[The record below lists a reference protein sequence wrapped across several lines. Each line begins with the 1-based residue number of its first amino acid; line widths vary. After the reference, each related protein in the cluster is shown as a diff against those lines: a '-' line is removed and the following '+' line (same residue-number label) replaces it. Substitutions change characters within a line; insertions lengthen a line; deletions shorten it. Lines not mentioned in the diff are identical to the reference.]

1 MRSLRFAC
9 LFTIFFCTI
18 ALAQNNPIPLVNQ
31 PLVPESA
38 KPGSA
43 GFTLTV
49 SGTGFSSGAV
59 LNWNGTPRTTEIIS
73 SSQLKATISAADVA
87 KAGTPSVTVVNPAP
101 GGGTSTAIYFPI
113 RQTLPSV
120 ALAGHPTAIGYGAI
134 AAGDFNNDGKLDVVI
149 GQQNSNES
157 GWTILLYLGNGDG
170 TFKAPIQSSITIN
183 VQLLQLITG
192 DFNNDGSL
200 DLAAY
205 WEYGGDLGTDILL
218 NNGKGRFS
226 YSGKGFGD
234 IGVFADLR
242 GSGVLD
248 AVASGQGYDEGGAT
262 IELGNGKGG
271 FTSGEQLNVFGGG
284 AGPAAIG
291 DFNGDGKLDLAIP
304 QQSGGGVMIFLGNGD
319 GTFPENGVSY
329 STKYGGSLVAAD
341 VNGDGKMDLIDSGCV
356 LRGNGDGTFIEGSCT
371 NMPFNLM
378 TVGDFNGDGKLDLA
392 GVVYNLEGNDSES
405 LMIAL
410 GNGDGTFRSP
420 IEVAAGFL
428 PASFQIGFGAG
439 DFNGDGKLDLIT
451 PASGITPVFLQTFA
465 RVTPNAIAFGN
476 QGVDT
481 KSKPQTVV
489 LKNIDTV
496 ALAISGITIIGADA
510 KDFSETNDC
519 GTSLPPGGRCKIQ
532 VSFSPKMVA
541 ALTASVQVSY
551 QGVPQF
557 VALTGTGVSTA
568 TVSLTPSKLA
578 FPLELVG
585 TKSSPQTAT
594 LTNTGST
601 TVTISQISAAAP
613 FSETN
618 NCPASLTA
626 GQNCQI
632 QVSFTP
638 TAKGSASG
646 TLSVTDDAT
655 GSPQKV
661 TLSGIGTVV
670 ELSPIGVNFGDQKVG
685 TKSAPVPAQLTN
697 KGTTSLSIS
706 QIGITGADAKDF
718 SQTNNCGSSVP
729 AGGSCTIKVAF
740 KPTATGQRSAKI
752 AITDDGG
759 GSPQGIT
766 LTGTGT

>member
-1 MRSLRFAC
+1 LVC
-9 LFTIFFCTI
+9 LFTIFFCTL
-18 ALAQNNPIPLVNQ
+18 ALAQKSPVPLVNQ

-49 SGTGFSSGAV
+49 NGTGFSSGAV

-73 SSQLKATISAADVA
+73 SSQLKATIGAADVA
-87 KAGTPSVTVVNPAP
+87 KAGTALVTVVNPTP
-101 GGGTSTAIYFPI
+101 GGGTSTVVYFPI
-113 RQTLPSV
+113 RQPLSSV
-120 ALAGHPTAIGYGAI
+120 ALAGRPTAIGYGAI
-134 AAGDFNNDGKLDVVI
+134 TVGDFNNDGKLDVVI
-149 GQQNSNES
+149 GQQNTNQSS
-157 GWTILLYLGNGDG
+157 WTIFLYLGNRDG
-170 TFKAPIQSSITIN
+170 TFQRPIQSSITIN
-183 VQLLQLITG
+183 VDLMQLTTG
-192 DFNNDGSL
+192 DFNKDGNL

-205 WEYGGDLGTDILL
+205 WGYGGDAGTEILL
-218 NNGKGRFS
+218 NNGKGRFRD
-226 YSGKGFGD
+226 SGHGFGD
-234 IGVFADLR
+234 LGVFADLR
-242 GSGVLD
+242 GIGVLD
-248 AVASGQGYDEGGAT
+248 GVASGQGYDDGIAT

-271 FTSGEQLNVFGGG
+271 FTRGEELNVSGEGV
-284 AGPAAIG
+284 GPAAIG
-291 DFNGDGKLDLAIP
+291 DFNGDGKLDLAFAALE
-304 QQSGGGVMIFLGNGD
+304 GGGVMVFLGNGD

-329 STKYGGSLVAAD
+329 STQYGGSLVAAD
-341 VNGDGKMDLIDSGCV
+341 VNGDGKLDLINSGCV
-356 LRGNGDGTFIEGSCT
+356 LLGNGDGTFTPGSCIST
-371 NMPFNLM
+371 PFSLV

-392 GVVYNLEGNDSES
+392 GAYYDVEGNNSQT

-428 PASFQIGFGAG
+428 SIEGSLPGLGVG
-439 DFNGDGKLDLIT
+439 DFNGDGKLDLIA
-451 PASGITPVFLQTFA
+451 PAVGSTPVFLQTLA
-465 RVTPNAIAFGN
+465 SVTPNAVAFGN
-476 QGVDT
+476 QGVNT

-489 LKNIDTV
+489 LKNIDNA
-496 ALAISGITIIGADA
+496 ALAISGITIIGADS

-532 VSFSPKMVA
+532 VSFSPKTVA

-551 QGVPQF
+551 QGGPQF

-578 FPLELVG
+578 FPLQLVG
-585 TKSSPQTAT
+585 TESSPQTAT

-601 TVTISQISAAAP
+601 TVTISQISASAP

-626 GQNCQI
+626 GQCCQI
-632 QVSFTP
+632 QVSFKP
-638 TAKGSASG
+638 TAKGITSG

-661 TLSGIGTVV
+661 ALSGVGTVV

-685 TKSAPVPAQLTN
+685 TKSAAVPAKLTN

-706 QIGITGADAKDF
+706 QIAITGADAGDF

-729 AGGSCTIKVAF
+729 AGGHCTIKVAF